1 MNELQVFDFEG
12 KTLRLV
18 IFNNEPYWIA
28 KDVAE
33 ILEYSE
39 TEKMTRRLDEDEKTT
54 IPFREDGSNYQTNIT
69 IINESGL
76 YNAVLGSNKSEAKR
90 FKKWITSEVLPSIR
104 KTGEYKREITLEE
117 KALSVIQDLY
127 KKVNEQKNIIQE
139 MQPKAEFYDS
149 VADTTD
155 TIDIGQVAK
164 VLNLTK
170 GSITL
175 YEILRE
181 EGILM
186 PNNIPYQSYIN
197 RGYFKVIEQKYLR
210 GDNLI
215 GINLK
220 TMVYQKGVDFI
231 RRLLKSQYPE
241 MIKQEQFLLFS

>member
-139 MQPKAEFYDS
+139 PDRQEMHMA
-149 VADTTD
+149 
-155 TIDIGQVAK
+155 TI
-164 VLNLTK
+164 
-170 GSITL
+170 
-175 YEILRE
+175 
-181 EGILM
+181 
-186 PNNIPYQSYIN
+186 
-197 RGYFKVIEQKYLR
+197 
-210 GDNLI
+210 GD
-215 GINLK
+215 
-220 TMVYQKGVDFI
+220 
-231 RRLLKSQYPE
+231 
-241 MIKQEQFLLFS
+241 